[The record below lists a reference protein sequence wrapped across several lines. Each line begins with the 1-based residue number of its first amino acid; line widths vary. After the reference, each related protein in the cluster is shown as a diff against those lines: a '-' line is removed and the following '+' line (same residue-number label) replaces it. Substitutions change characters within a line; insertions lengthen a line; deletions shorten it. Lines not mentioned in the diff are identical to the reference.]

1 MKLNVLERI
10 TLLQI
15 LPTEGSYITF
25 KILIDLKAKLAFN
38 EKEIKEFKIEEK
50 DGRVTWRK
58 SEEKEIVIG
67 EKAGDI
73 VVEALK
79 KLDDAGKIND
89 QNIVLYEKFIKT

>member
-10 TLLQI
+10 TLLQL

-25 KILIDLKAKLAFN
+25 NILIDLKAKLAFN

-67 EKAGDI
+67 EKANEI

>member
-10 TLLQI
+10 TLLQL

-25 KILIDLKAKLAFN
+25 KILIDLKANLAFN